1 MITLWYFLRLRPSLA
16 SLALSSPE
24 LRSLSDRVAEGP
36 SVLPALE
43 PLHRFALYLAD
54 PLPRNPQLVRELG
67 QRGRL
72 EAYQP
77 IPAHQDV
84 AYPRGQTRS
93 GRLELLSLHR
103 AEHRARGVRYPLVLE
118 ELAQ

>member
-1 MITLWYFLRLRPSLA
+1 MITLWHSLRLRPSLA

-36 SVLPALE
+36 SVLSALE

-67 QRGRL
+67 QRGRR
-72 EAYQP
+72 
-77 IPAHQDV
+77 H
-84 AYPRGQTRS
+84 
-93 GRLELLSLHR
+93 RLHCGPDLLNRPTEPGSELLL
-103 AEHRARGVRYPLVLE
+103 ARFPL
-118 ELAQ
+118 